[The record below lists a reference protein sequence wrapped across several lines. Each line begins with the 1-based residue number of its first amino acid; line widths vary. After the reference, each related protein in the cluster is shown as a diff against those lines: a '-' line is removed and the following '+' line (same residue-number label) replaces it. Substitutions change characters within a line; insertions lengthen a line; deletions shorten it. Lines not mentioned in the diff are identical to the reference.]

1 MRSYIKV
8 TFDTLGEAYQEILA
22 GEVVRYLDAS
32 GTEMF
37 LMPPAGE
44 GSRVIDAN
52 PASEEWMAV
61 TPVDPLATIDT
72 AALEAELA
80 RRGMP

>member
-8 TFDTLGEAYQEILA
+8 AFDTLGEAYQEVEA
-22 GEVVRYLDAS
+22 GEVLRYLD
-32 GTEMF
+32 GDGVEMF
-37 LMPPAGE
+37 ITPPAGE
-44 GSRVIDAN
+44 GSRVIDAR
-52 PASEEWMAV
+52 PAFEKWMTVSA
-61 TPVDPLATIDT
+61 VDPLASIDT